1 MIQVVSCHTR
11 ITHEQFDVKNY
22 YFQIFFSALC
32 VLTFFKE
39 RLLYR
44 SLIVAIYMTLIF
56 LVPIHPKIGQS
67 LYLAVNLTIYIRP
80 LGDQTSE
87 IFELKIV
94 YRHKNIQKMHK
105 TYIETAGTIVTVETN
120 FTPSYVET

>member
-1 MIQVVSCHTR
+1 M
-11 ITHEQFDVKNY
+11 
-22 YFQIFFSALC
+22 
-32 VLTFFKE
+32 LTFFKE
-39 RLLYR
+39 RVLYR

-80 LGDQTSE
+80 LGDQTYESY
-87 IFELKIV
+87 ELKIR
-94 YRHKNIQKMHK
+94 YCHKNIQKMHK